1 MYFSNL
7 KEKRQ
12 KAYRIESYDEVFTN
26 TLISMFTYRGDSV
39 PEEILEYQSF
49 IDIYSMLDGAC
60 AIWKLTSDRCPNA
73 QGDAME
79 GKWIITP
86 VDFAGSPNAYGF
98 GADAICT
105 VKSGVVV
112 KFDNWRE
119 NPDVAIIFNNSNYS
133 PDMNIGRFSDMLA
146 ELEVSMKL
154 NVLFARMYPMPVA
167 SSAKIQKAVEAAIEN
182 MRNGKIATILDD
194 DTLSK
199 YVADTTTAA
208 ANTGI
213 QTVNLTE
220 VEKSQYIQYLAK
232 FRDDLMRWFYS
243 LYGMNSQGSSKMAQ
257 QTVDEVNQDNN
268 ASMILPHDM
277 LRMRMKSLE
286 NQVNKKFG
294 WDMEVSFSE
303 CWQSRL
309 ANMDDEFK
317 TTDEQLEEGVNNEE
331 EQTAAMETGTEED
344 TQGMDGENEAPEA
357 TEGADGTQEIEEI
370 KETVEDIQEVVE
382 EIKKEVEDGDTE

>member
-1 MYFSNL
+1 MYFSTL

-26 TLISMFTYRGDSV
+26 TLISMFTYRGDNV

-86 VDFAGSPNAYGF
+86 VDFAGAPDAYGF
-98 GADAICT
+98 GANAICT
-105 VKSGVVV
+105 VKSGVVCQ
-112 KFDNWRE
+112 FDNWRE

-154 NVLFARMYPMPVA
+154 NVLFARMYPMPVV
-167 SSAKIQKAVEAAIEN
+167 SSGKIQKAVETAIDN
-182 MRNGKIATILDD
+182 MRTGKIATVLDD

-199 YVADTTTAA
+199 YVSDTAA
-208 ANTGI
+208 NNTGI

-303 CWQSRL
+303 CWMSRL

-331 EQTAAMETGTEED
+331 TEAAAMEESETTETEQ
-344 TQGMDGENEAPEA
+344 T

-370 KETVEDIQEVVE
+370 KETIEEVKEVVE

>member
-1 MYFSNL
+1 
-7 KEKRQ
+7 
-12 KAYRIESYDEVFTN
+12 
-26 TLISMFTYRGDSV
+26 
-39 PEEILEYQSF
+39 
-49 IDIYSMLDGAC
+49 
-60 AIWKLTSDRCPNA
+60 
-73 QGDAME
+73 
-79 GKWIITP
+79 
-86 VDFAGSPNAYGF
+86 
-98 GADAICT
+98 
-105 VKSGVVV
+105 
-112 KFDNWRE
+112 
-119 NPDVAIIFNNSNYS
+119 
-133 PDMNIGRFSDMLA
+133 
-146 ELEVSMKL
+146 
-154 NVLFARMYPMPVA
+154 MYPMPVA

-317 TTDEQLEEGVNNEE
+317 TTDEELEEGVNNEE
-331 EQTAAMETGTEED
+331 EQTAAVEESETTEE
-344 TQGMDGENEAPEA
+344 T
-357 TEGADGTQEIEEI
+357 TETVTESETGADGTQEIEEI
-370 KETVEDIQEVVE
+370 KETVEDIKEVVE
-382 EIKKEVEDGDTE
+382 EIKEEVKDGDTE

>member
-26 TLISMFTYRGDSV
+26 TLISMFTYRGDNV
-39 PEEILEYQSF
+39 PKEILEYQSF

-86 VDFAGSPNAYGF
+86 VDFAGSPDAYGF
-98 GADAICT
+98 GADARCT
-105 VKSGVVV
+105 VKSGVVCE
-112 KFDNWRE
+112 FENWRE
-119 NPDVAIIFNNSNYS
+119 NSDVAIIFNNSNYS

-199 YVADTTTAA
+199 YVADNATAA

-257 QTVDEVNQDNN
+257 QTVEEVNQDNN

-317 TTDEQLEEGVNNEE
+317 TTDEELEEGVNNEE
-331 EQTAAMETGTEED
+331 TKDQAVEESETTEETTETVTESEQT
-344 TQGMDGENEAPEA
+344 
-357 TEGADGTQEIEEI
+357 TEGADSTQEIKETLEEVKEVIEEI
-370 KETVEDIQEVVE
+370 KE
-382 EIKKEVEDGDTE
+382 EVEDGDTE

>member
-12 KAYRIESYDEVFTN
+12 KAYRIDSYDEVFTN
-26 TLISMFTYRGDSV
+26 TLISMFTYRGDNV

-49 IDIYSMLDGAC
+49 IDIYSMLEGAC

-73 QGDAME
+73 QGDTME

-86 VDFAGSPNAYGF
+86 VDFAGAPDAYGF
-98 GADAICT
+98 GANALCT
-105 VKSGVVV
+105 VKSGVVCQ
-112 KFDNWRE
+112 FDNWRE

-154 NVLFARMYPMPVA
+154 NVLFARMYPMPVV
-167 SSAKIQKAVEAAIEN
+167 SSGKIQKAVETAIDN
-182 MRNGKIATILDD
+182 MRTGKIATVLDD

-199 YVADTTTAA
+199 YVSDTAA
-208 ANTGI
+208 NNTGI

-268 ASMILPHDM
+268 SSMILPHDM

-303 CWQSRL
+303 CWMSRL

-331 EQTAAMETGTEED
+331 EQTAAVEESETTEE
-344 TQGMDGENEAPEA
+344 TTETVTESEQTA
-357 TEGADGTQEIEEI
+357 EGADGTQEIEEI
-370 KETVEDIQEVVE
+370 KETVEEVKEVVE
-382 EIKKEVEDGDTE
+382 EIKKEVEDGDSE

>member
-12 KAYRIESYDEVFTN
+12 KAYRIDSYDEVFTN

-86 VDFAGSPNAYGF
+86 VDFAGSPDAYGF

-105 VKSGVVV
+105 VKSGVVC
-112 KFDNWRE
+112 KFENWRE

-154 NVLFARMYPMPVA
+154 NVLFARMYPMPVV
-167 SSAKIQKAVEAAIEN
+167 SSGKIQKAVETAIDN
-182 MRNGKIATILDD
+182 MRTGKIATVLDD

-199 YVADTTTAA
+199 YVSDTAA
-208 ANTGI
+208 NNTGI

-294 WDMEVSFSE
+294 WNMEVSFSE

-317 TTDEQLEEGVNNEE
+317 TTDEELEEGVNNEE
-331 EQTAAMETGTEED
+331 EQTAAVEESETTEE
-344 TQGMDGENEAPEA
+344 T
-357 TEGADGTQEIEEI
+357 TETVTESETGADGSQEIEEI
-370 KETVEDIQEVVE
+370 KETVEEVKEVVE
-382 EIKKEVEDGDTE
+382 DIKEEVEDGDTE